1 MAVDKVTAELAALEQ
16 HLDVFGSEVE
26 RWPAEARLRFEPLLA
41 SEARAR
47 ELLDEA
53 RALDRLLDR
62 APLPNE
68 ARMKALADRIVGH
81 AIADANAS
89 AQTAAPVIDLAS
101 WRRRGPQ
108 AQPFRWKVAS
118 ALAASLI
125 VGIFIGTAPPVIS
138 AVESIAASVGGQENV
153 DPSDLALFDD
163 GTSDDEDLL

>member
-1 MAVDKVTAELAALEQ
+1 MAVDKVTAELAGLEQ

-47 ELLDEA
+47 ELLNEA

-62 APLPNE
+62 APLPDE
-68 ARMKALADRIVGH
+68 ARMEALADRIVGL

-89 AQTAAPVIDLAS
+89 AQTAAPVFDLAS
-101 WRRRGPQ
+101 RRGPQ